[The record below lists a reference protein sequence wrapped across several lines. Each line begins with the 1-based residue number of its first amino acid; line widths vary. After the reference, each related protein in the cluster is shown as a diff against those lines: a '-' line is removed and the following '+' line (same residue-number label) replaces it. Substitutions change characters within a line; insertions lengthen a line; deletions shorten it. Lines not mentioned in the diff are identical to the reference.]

1 MNAIERTLEELA
13 QTSADALYERA
24 LAMRHGDGVRV
35 NYAAAHRF
43 FLLAALMGR
52 PAARYQLAQM
62 NLRGEGRAKDRLR
75 AAMWLQLAMGRNDAH
90 AARSL
95 QQLEAELTRAE
106 QREVAHQADEFERA
120 EQDFLHALA
129 GRDPEAMVALGER
142 LAQGRGV
149 DRDPEMASEWYRRA
163 LVFRYPPA
171 QTRLGLAYL
180 NGEGVERHA
189 GEGQRLLRLA
199 AAQDYPDAQYQLAQ
213 SLMQQAAG
221 RGEALRLLGQAA
233 ANGHAPAQFRL
244 GELYKLGEVSL
255 PGTEAQRAGSGRRE
269 SAPHLVLAREWFEKA
284 VAQGLVD
291 ARFELGQM
299 HAQGLGTRQDFERAA
314 ECYVEAARDGHA
326 KAQFNLGFLH
336 AHGQGV
342 EQDYGKAYQWYRI
355 SERAGY
361 APAGQSAALLL
372 KKMSDE
378 ERERAEWRIDSFLSG
393 G

>member
-1 MNAIERTLEELA
+1 MNAIEKTLDALA

-43 FLLAALMGR
+43 FLLSALMGR

-75 AAMWLQLAMGRNDAH
+75 AAMWLLLAMGRHEAH

-106 QREVAHQADEFERA
+106 QREVTRQADDFERA
-120 EQDFLHALA
+120 VAAFQRALA
-129 GRDPEAMVALGER
+129 GADPEAMVALGEQ

-163 LVFRYPPA
+163 LAFRHPPA

-180 NGEGVERHA
+180 NGEGVERHQ

-199 AAQDYPDAQYQLAQ
+199 AAQGYPEAQYQLAQ
-213 SLMQQAAG
+213 SLLEQTAG
-221 RGEALRLLGQAA
+221 RSEAFKLLGQAA
-233 ANGHAPAQFRL
+233 ASGHAAAQVRL
-244 GELYKLGEVSL
+244 GELYKLGEMPL
-255 PGTEAQRAGSGRRE
+255 TGTDAQRSASSRRE
-269 SAPHLVLAREWFEKA
+269 TDPHLVLAREWFEKA
-284 VAQGLVD
+284 AAQGLVD
-291 ARFELGQM
+291 ARFELGLM

-314 ECYVEAARDGHA
+314 ECYLAAANDGHA
-326 KAQFNLGFLH
+326 KAQFNLGFLY

-355 SERAGY
+355 SERSGY
-361 APAGQSAALLL
+361 ALAQQNAGLLL
-372 KKMSDE
+372 KKLGNE
-378 ERERAEWRIDSFLSG
+378 EREMAEWRIDSFFSG